1 MTDVKLRD
9 REASGALLYLRDEE
23 LGEGIELLYF
33 AYRDFTAEADAIL
46 AELKMG
52 RAHHRALHFIA
63 RNPGITIMELLKV
76 LGITKQSLG
85 RVLNELTEGG
95 LVATRQG
102 TADKRFKHLTLTET
116 GTDLEKRLS
125 ATLKRAIHAAYRSAG
140 PEAVKGFRRVLEG
153 LMKSATAE
161 LMGDLG
167 RKRQ

>member
-33 AYRDFTAEADAIL
+33 AYRDFTAEGGCDPRGV
-46 AELKMG
+46 EDG

-76 LGITKQSLG
+76 LSITKQSLG
-85 RVLNELTEGG
+85 RVLNELTEGD

-102 TADKRFKHLTLTET
+102 TKDKRFKHLTLTDT
-116 GTDLEKRLS
+116 GADLERRLS
-125 ATLKRAIHAAYRSAG
+125 STLKRAIGAAYRSA
-140 PEAVKGFRRVLEG
+140 A
-153 LMKSATAE
+153 
-161 LMGDLG
+161 
-167 RKRQ
+167 RKPSKDFAACSRG